1 MFNILL
7 KKKNKEETKKD
18 NQEVLYQTPEPT
30 YGPNNLQ
37 PVENKENSVKDLN
50 LDSTVKSTEEKP
62 EISNPNIDIFTKKV
76 ELIDAIAPK
85 IIETDFDYIKINDTY
100 FRTIFV
106 SGYPRFVSPGWLEP
120 IINFNSSLDISF
132 YIYPIEGK
140 SVLDDLRRKITE
152 MEAEIATDI
161 ERGKVIDPNTQA
173 KLEDALTLQ
182 EQLVKGA
189 ERFFE
194 FAFYITIPAATI
206 EELDHITKQVE
217 STLGSLMIVAK
228 KATLDMENGF
238 LTTLPFGFDKLAITR
253 NMDSTSLATTFPL
266 TSAELSSDE
275 GVLYG
280 INSQN
285 GSFIIFDRFS
295 LENSNMT
302 IFATSGAGKSY
313 FVKLESVRSLML
325 GTEVIILDP
334 EAEYKPLCEAVG
346 GEYISFSFNSPSKI
360 NPFDLSQVYTEG
372 ENQLGLKIL
381 TLHSF
386 FKVIM
391 GKLDPIKEALLDR
404 AIVATYHAKGITQD
418 PSTQKKEPPLMED
431 LYKTLI
437 GMETQDALDLASR
450 IERFVKGSFV
460 GIFDKQTNI
469 DINNPFTVFSVK
481 DMQEALRPIAMFM
494 ILDFIWT
501 RVQRNLKRR
510 ILIVDEAWHMMR
522 YEDSAQFLWSV
533 VKRARKYFLGLT
545 TITQDVEDFL
555 SQDIGKAIVTN
566 SALRVLLKQSPTA
579 IDRVGE
585 VFYLSQGEKQLL
597 LSANVGEGIFF
608 AGPHHAPIR
617 VVASPEEHQLIT
629 SNPIELSN
637 KSDVALNQTQQE
649 QPKISIKTD
658 IIQ

>member
-1 MFNILL
+1 MFNIL
-7 KKKNKEETKKD
+7 KKREKMKTDQKET
-18 NQEVLYQTPEPT
+18 LYQAQQPAIGQALPQEDQNKNTERKSSNPSPILSPKPEP
-30 YGPNNLQ
+30 
-37 PVENKENSVKDLN
+37 
-50 LDSTVKSTEEKP
+50 EKP
-62 EISNPNIDIFTKKV
+62 EIENPSVDVFNKKI

-85 IIETDFDYIKINDTY
+85 IIETDFDFIKINDTF

-120 IINFNSSLDISF
+120 IINFNASLDLSF

-217 STLGSLMIVAK
+217 STLGSLMIIAK

-238 LTTLPFGFDKLAITR
+238 LTTVPFGFDRLAITR

-313 FVKLESVRSLML
+313 FVKLESLRSLML

-360 NPFDLSQVYTEG
+360 NPFDLSQIYTEG

-404 AIVATYHAKGITQD
+404 AIVATYQAKGITQD

-460 GIFDKQTNI
+460 GIFDRQTNI

-501 RVQRNLKRR
+501 RVQRNIKKRL
-510 ILIVDEAWHMMR
+510 LIVDEAWHMMR

-597 LSANVGEGIFF
+597 LSASVGEGIFF

-629 SNPIELSN
+629 SNPIELTN
-637 KSDVALNQTQQE
+637 RNNATPNQAQQE
-649 QPKISIKTD
+649 QSKISIKTD

>member
-1 MFNILL
+1 MFNIL

-18 NQEVLYQTPEPT
+18 NQEVLYQTPELT

-37 PVENKENSVKDLN
+37 TVENKENSVKDLN

-120 IINFNSSLDISF
+120 IINFNNSLDISF

-238 LTTLPFGFDKLAITR
+238 LTTVPFGFDKLAITR

-450 IERFVKGSFV
+450 IERFVRGSFV

-637 KSDVALNQTQQE
+637 KSEATLNQTQQE

>member
-1 MFNILL
+1 MFNIL

-18 NQEVLYQTPEPT
+18 NQEVLYQTPELT

-37 PVENKENSVKDLN
+37 TVENKENSVKDLN

-120 IINFNSSLDISF
+120 IINFNNSLDISF

-217 STLGSLMIVAK
+217 STLGSLMIIAK

-238 LTTLPFGFDKLAITR
+238 LTTVPFGFDKLAITR

-450 IERFVKGSFV
+450 IERFVRGSFV

-637 KSDVALNQTQQE
+637 KSEATLNQTQQE

>member
-1 MFNILL
+1 MFKLFKTKQKEEN
-7 KKKNKEETKKD
+7 NKEK
-18 NQEVLYQTPEPT
+18 LYQEEKE
-30 YGPNNLQ
+30 NLDEKN
-37 PVENKENSVKDLN
+37 VYATENKP
-50 LDSTVKSTEEKP
+50 STKP
-62 EISNPNIDIFTKKV
+62 LIQNPNIDLLKGNIN
-76 ELIDAIAPK
+76 LIDLLAPK
-85 IIETDFDYIKINDTY
+85 TIELDFNYIKINDTY
-100 FRTIFV
+100 YRTLFV

-132 YIYPIEGK
+132 YVYPIEGK

-161 ERGKVIDPNTQA
+161 ERGKIIDPSTQA
-173 KLEDALTLQ
+173 KLEDALVLQ

-194 FAFYITIPAATI
+194 FAFYITIPSATL

-217 STLGSLMIVAK
+217 STLGSLMIIAK
-228 KATLDMENGF
+228 KATLDMEKGF
-238 LTTLPFGFDKLAITR
+238 LTTIPLGYDRLSITR
-253 NMDSTSLATTFPL
+253 NMDSTSLSTTFPL

-280 INSQN
+280 INPQN
-285 GSFIIFDRFS
+285 GSFIIFDRFT

-325 GTEVIILDP
+325 GTEVIIIDP
-334 EAEYKPLCEAVG
+334 EAEYKPLCDAIG
-346 GEYISFSFNSPSKI
+346 GEYISFSFSSPSKI

-391 GKLDPIKEALLDR
+391 GRLDPIKEALLDR
-404 AIVATYHAKGITQD
+404 AIVMAYRAKGITND
-418 PSTQKKEPPLMED
+418 PQTQKKEPPLMED

-450 IERFVKGSFV
+450 IEKFVKGSFV

-510 ILIVDEAWHMMR
+510 LLIVDEAWHMMR

-533 VKRARKYFLGLT
+533 VKRARKYYLGLT

-579 IDRVGE
+579 IDRVGD
-585 VFYLSQGEKQLL
+585 VFYLSQGERQLL
-597 LSANVGEGIFF
+597 LSAGVGEGIFF
-608 AGPHHAPIR
+608 AGAHHAPIK

-629 SNPIELSN
+629 SNPAELLTKGVSFN
-637 KSDVALNQTQQE
+637 SLNPQGNINSENNNT
-649 QPKISIKTD
+649 
-658 IIQ
+658 